1 MNSEMRLQRRFEE
14 LRRNGDGGLIVFI
27 TGGDPNVEVTIR
39 AVLEL
44 SDAGVDVVEIGIPF
58 SDPIADG
65 PVIQASSERALT
77 SGTTIQALLSAVC
90 EIRERTDI
98 PLIFMSYFN
107 PVLQYGLERFA
118 RDCASAGVDGVL
130 ITDLPP
136 EEASEWVEV
145 ASCCSVDTVF
155 LLAPTSTDSR
165 IEKVAQLSSGF
176 IYCVS
181 RTGITGE
188 RERLPED
195 LKELVGRIRRFTDK
209 PIAVGFGISSPEHV
223 SSVLTQTEADA
234 VVVGSAVVRR
244 MHEWLSLCSDAE
256 VWRSLRQFVTS
267 LKEAAL
273 SRKARVK

>member
-1 MNSEMRLQRRFEE
+1 MVMRLRRCFEE
-14 LRRNGDGGLIVFI
+14 LRRDGDGGLIVFI

-44 SDAGVDVVEIGIPF
+44 ADAGVDVVEIGIPF

-65 PVIQASSERALT
+65 PVIQASSERALA
-77 SGTTIQALLSAVC
+77 SGTAIQALLSAVC

-98 PLIFMSYFN
+98 PLVFMSYFN

-118 RDCASAGVDGVL
+118 RDCASVGVDGVL

-136 EEASEWVEV
+136 EEAGEWVEA
-145 ASCCSVDTVF
+145 ASHYSVDTVF
-155 LLAPTSTDSR
+155 LLAPTSTDNR
-165 IEKVAQLSSGF
+165 IEKVAQVSSGF

-188 RERLPED
+188 REKLPED
-195 LKELVGRIRRFTDK
+195 LKELVERIRRFTDK

-244 MHEWLSLCSDAE
+244 MHEWLSSCRDAD

-267 LKEAAL
+267 LKEATL